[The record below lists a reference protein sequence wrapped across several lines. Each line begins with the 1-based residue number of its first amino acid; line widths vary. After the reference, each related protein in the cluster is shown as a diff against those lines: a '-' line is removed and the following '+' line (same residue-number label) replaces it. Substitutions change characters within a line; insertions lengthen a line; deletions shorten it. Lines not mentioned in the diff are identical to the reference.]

1 MLSYEEI
8 DMKSRL
14 FPRSVP
20 TYLILMAFFVTAA
33 TAQDNS
39 PTNPAG
45 KGVPVKSIV
54 EIGSTAASNYDVV
67 ITLVEVVRGKEALSR
82 LQSANANNKAPKA
95 GFECVLARIK
105 FELKGRAVSDN
116 RPFDLATSPFQWVAY
131 SSDIRQYDGTSAISP
146 KPELKGNVR
155 PGETMEGWLAFEVE
169 QSESKPIMI
178 FDPASGGAIGRGKPL
193 FFKLY

>member
-1 MLSYEEI
+1 MRNRS
-8 DMKSRL
+8 
-14 FPRSVP
+14 FPRSIAA
-20 TYLILMAFFVTAA
+20 YLVILIAVFAA
-33 TAQDNS
+33 ALAAQDNS

-67 ITLVEVVRGKEALSR
+67 ITLVDIVRGKEALSR
-82 LQSANANNKAPKA
+82 LQAASSSNKAPKA
-95 GFECVLARIK
+95 GFEYILARIQ

-116 RPFDLATSPFQWVAY
+116 RPFDIATSPFQWVAC

-146 KPELKGNVR
+146 QPELKGLVR
-155 PGETMEGWLAFEVE
+155 PGETMEGWVVFEVE
-169 QSESKPIMI
+169 QTESKPIMI
-178 FDPASGGAIGRGKPL
+178 FDPASGGAIGRGRTL